1 MKRKPHSRRKRTTT
15 KSVLRLP
22 DLEHAKAA
30 VLNSLTS
37 PDAQRGY
44 RHAIDE
50 FVDWYCSEP
59 RLALNRVVVLRYRS
73 HLESRQL
80 APSTVNLRLGAV
92 RRLAY
97 EAADCGLL
105 SADLAAGIR
114 RVKGVKKLGVRLGN
128 WLTAEQGQALWQAPD
143 HQRLKGKR
151 DRALLALLLARG
163 LRRHEAVALR
173 LDHLQRREEHWAIVD
188 LVGKGGHVRTVPV
201 PDWVRA
207 ELDVWIAA
215 AAVDRGKLFRRVNK
229 VGRTWGD
236 GITVKAVWHIVK
248 ESAKRIG
255 VAKLA
260 PHDLRR
266 TCARLCHAS
275 GGELE
280 QIQFLLGH
288 VSVQTTERYLGCKQR
303 IRSAVN
309 DRIGIEPN
317 P

>member
-1 MKRKPHSRRKRTTT
+1 MNRKPHARRKRTTT

-59 RLALNRVVVLRYRS
+59 RLALNRIVVLRYRS

-80 APSTVNLRLGAV
+80 VPGTVNLRLGAV

-105 SADLAAGIR
+105 SADLGAGIR

-143 HQRLKGKR
+143 RERLKGKR
-151 DRALLALLLARG
+151 DRALLAVLLSCG
-163 LRRHEAVALR
+163 LRRHELAELTFS
-173 LDHLQRREEHWAIVD
+173 HLQQREGHWAIVD
-188 LVGKGGHVRTVPV
+188 LSGKAGHVR
-201 PDWVRA
+201 
-207 ELDVWIAA
+207 
-215 AAVDRGKLFRRVNK
+215 
-229 VGRTWGD
+229 
-236 GITVKAVWHIVK
+236 
-248 ESAKRIG
+248 
-255 VAKLA
+255 
-260 PHDLRR
+260 
-266 TCARLCHAS
+266 
-275 GGELE
+275 
-280 QIQFLLGH
+280 
-288 VSVQTTERYLGCKQR
+288 
-303 IRSAVN
+303 
-309 DRIGIEPN
+309 
-317 P
+317 

>member
-22 DLEHAKAA
+22 DLDHSKAA

-37 PDAQRGY
+37 LDAKRGY

-50 FVDWYCSEP
+50 FVDGYCSEP
-59 RLALNRVVVLRYRS
+59 RLALNRIVVLRYRS

-80 APSTVNLRLGAV
+80 APGTVNLRLAAV

-128 WLTAEQGQALWQAPD
+128 WLTAEQGQALLQAPD

-151 DRALLALLLARG
+151 DRALLALLLACG

-173 LDHLQRREEHWAIVD
+173 LDHLQQREEHWAIVD
-188 LVGKGGHVRTVPV
+188 LVGKGGHVRAVPV
-201 PDWVRA
+201 PGWVRT
-207 ELDVWIAA
+207 ELADWLAA
-215 AAVDRGKLFRRVNK
+215 AAIDRGRLFRRVNK
-229 VGRTWGD
+229 VGRTWAD
-236 GITVKAVWHIVK
+236 GMTVKAVWHIVK
-248 ESAKRIG
+248 ESARRIG

-280 QIQFLLGH
+280 QIQFLWGTFRFKRRSVTLGA
-288 VSVQTTERYLGCKQR
+288 SSGFDQPSMTISASSR
-303 IRSAVN
+303 IT
-309 DRIGIEPN
+309 
-317 P
+317 